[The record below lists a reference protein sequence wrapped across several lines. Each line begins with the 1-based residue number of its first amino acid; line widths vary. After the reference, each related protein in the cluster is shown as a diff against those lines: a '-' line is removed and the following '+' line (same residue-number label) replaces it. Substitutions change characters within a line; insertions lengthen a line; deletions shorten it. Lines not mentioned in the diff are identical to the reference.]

1 MARIDLR
8 QLNPITRLHSYF
20 VRLSTNF
27 GWRFVVVLLSAY
39 IGVKGITS
47 QLTYS
52 AYLPYMRDYVGV
64 SKPTEYQAFY
74 TVSRL
79 PWSLKATIGMVSD
92 AFPIGG
98 FYKRYYLLGFAGL
111 GSVACAL
118 LAAAP
123 IPRLGGGVTA
133 SLLLFALTL
142 EHASV
147 DLLVQGVYARKMVAQ
162 PETGA
167 DLVSAVWGF
176 IMLGN
181 LAASA
186 FVGFFANSH
195 PPIFFWATLPFAV
208 QVLVPVA
215 IGWLSEDPAPR
226 GFQRAKVHANRRFF
240 MLGGL
245 MTAGALGMVP
255 ASLYGSP
262 IVQAAYS
269 IAVSAVLCGS
279 CLALLPKQIGRAQV
293 YMFLTSAMNL
303 QIRGAIDV
311 FFTGD
316 EECLPGGPHFDRA
329 FYLAWT
335 AIIGSIFGVLGVS
348 LFQMVLSKTWYR
360 FAFWSTTVLQVAA
373 AIIDITIVMRWNL
386 RIGISDKLFYILGDS
401 MLQEVVDMLDFMPA
415 VVLTSKLCPIGV
427 ESTVY
432 ALLAGFS
439 NFGRSVGSSL
449 GVLAL
454 DIAGIKTPKEGAC
467 NFDNLPLLLVISHVV
482 LPLLTVPLTF
492 VLIPKAKMTDDLVGG
507 LPMMGGDV
515 VEGKDG
521 SDGGDEGSTT
531 SDSNGEDGGERGGA
545 EPGHRDVPPLVA
557 PVTASAPAAAD
568 GEVPL

>member
-1 MARIDLR
+1 MARFNIR
-8 QLNPITRLHSYF
+8 EMNPVTRTIHF
-20 VRLSTNF
+20 FQRLCTNF
-27 GWRFVVVLLSAY
+27 GWRFVIILLSAY

-52 AYLPYMRDYVGV
+52 AYLPYMREYVGV
-64 SKPTEYQAFY
+64 TRPTEYQAFY

-98 FYKRYYLLGFAGL
+98 YYKRYYILGAAAL
-111 GSVACAL
+111 GSTSCAL

-123 IPRLGGGVTA
+123 IRKIGGGVTA
-133 SLLLFALTL
+133 AVLLFILTL

-167 DLVSAVWGF
+167 DLVTAVWVF
-176 IMLGN
+176 IMFGN
-181 LAASA
+181 LAASS
-186 FVGFFANSH
+186 FVGLFANRH
-195 PPIFFWATLPFAV
+195 PTIFFWATLPFAA
-208 QVLVPVA
+208 QVLFPVA
-215 IGWLSEDPAPR
+215 AGWLSEDPAPR
-226 GFQRAKVHANRRFF
+226 GFQRAKVSANRRFF

-245 MTAGALGMVP
+245 MTVGALGMVP
-255 ASLYGSP
+255 ASLFGSP
-262 IVQAAYS
+262 AVQAAYS
-269 IAVSAVLCGS
+269 ITISAILCGS
-279 CLALLPKQIGRAQV
+279 CLTLLPKQIGRAQV

-303 QIRGAIDV
+303 QIRGALDV
-311 FFTGD
+311 FYTGD

-335 AIIGSIFGVLGVS
+335 AIIGALFGMLGVS
-348 LFQMVLSKTWYR
+348 LFQMILSKRGYR
-360 FAFWSTTVLQVAA
+360 LAFWSTTVLQVAA
-373 AIIDITIVMRWNL
+373 AIIDITIIMRWNL
-386 RIGISDKLFYILGDS
+386 RIGISDKLFYVLGDS
-401 MLQEVVDMLDFMPA
+401 MLQEVIDMMDFMPA

-454 DIAGIKTPKEGAC
+454 DIARIRTPDTGAC
-467 NFDNLPLLLVISHVV
+467 NFDNLALLVIISHVV

-492 VLIPKAKMTDDLVGG
+492 VLIPNAKMTDDLVGG
-507 LPMMGGDV
+507 LPMMTDGEKNV
-515 VEGKDG
+515 SDG
-521 SDGGDEGSTT
+521 SYADSGGGPLE
-531 SDSNGEDGGERGGA
+531 A
-545 EPGHRDVPPLVA
+545 PQDVPPMVV
-557 PVTASAPAAAD
+557 PPASSGPLAAD
-568 GEVPL
+568 GHVPQ